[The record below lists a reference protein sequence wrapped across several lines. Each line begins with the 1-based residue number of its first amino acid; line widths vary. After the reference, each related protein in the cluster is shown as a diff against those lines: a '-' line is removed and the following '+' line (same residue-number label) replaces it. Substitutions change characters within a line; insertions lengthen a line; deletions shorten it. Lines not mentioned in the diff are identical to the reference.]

1 MINKMTTMKPCRHCN
16 TEPCLDGTID
26 DNEMQWLY
34 VICPN
39 CKSRG
44 PRGQDNEDAIRF
56 WNEMQEPSGIQEWL
70 IDKIKNKIDGYNTN
84 ADTFSR
90 LRSPRPHFAIDELEW
105 VLALLKPNTEC
116 PVCHGAGSIENS
128 SHNPNCVD
136 QWIECPNCNG
146 TGNEP
151 EEIPEW
157 LKIWLTETITN
168 CELLAD
174 ELMDKSV
181 GNGTNGDI
189 EEAVRLKRR
198 ANTFREVLSLKKPE
212 E

>member
-1 MINKMTTMKPCRHCN
+1 MTDELKPCPFCGSDEQQRNGHYVECCNCHASGPDLYPTPDDEKVKDYWNTRH
-16 TEPCLDGTID
+16 D
-26 DNEMQWLY
+26 
-34 VICPN
+34 
-39 CKSRG
+39 
-44 PRGQDNEDAIRF
+44 
-56 WNEMQEPSGIQEWL
+56 
-70 IDKIKNKIDGYNTN
+70 
-84 ADTFSR
+84 
-90 LRSPRPHFAIDELEW
+90 
-105 VLALLKPNTEC
+105 
-116 PVCHGAGSIENS
+116 
-128 SHNPNCVD
+128 
-136 QWIECPNCNG
+136 
-146 TGNEP
+146 P

-157 LKIWLTETITN
+157 LKTWLTETITN